1 MLIYIIFQ
9 VIFNHNKLNL
19 INLLYLLLIWGNIM
33 IRKTLLK
40 VKEAT
45 FCIELPNKEL
55 NNMQTPAGTGFLYL
69 RMDGFYCST
78 YNYG

>member
-1 MLIYIIFQ
+1 
-9 VIFNHNKLNL
+9 
-19 INLLYLLLIWGNIM
+19 M